1 MIRYIKHIPIR
12 LQQKTLTKPPLLPL
26 LPKPHTPSHNQYH
39 RRRLPRYRR
48 RHPTQHARLDGVT
61 IEILDFVR
69 GGGESG
75 HEFGVAVA
83 AEEGVS
89 VPEDGGGGTVEAG
102 EAGTLFVEMVV
113 EYLRKVFGA

>member
-1 MIRYIKHIPIR
+1 M
-12 LQQKTLTKPPLLPL
+12 
-26 LPKPHTPSHNQYH
+26 
-39 RRRLPRYRR
+39 
-48 RHPTQHARLDGVT
+48 T

-102 EAGTLFVEMVV
+102 EDGTLRVEMFV
-113 EYLRKVFGA
+113 EYLGEVFGA